1 MTGTVLLFPKTPTMN
16 LIYKHYITPPSKEG
30 FFHLKISVFILKFF
44 GKLQYL

>member
-30 FFHLKISVFILKFF
+30 FFICMDIYNKISCHE
-44 GKLQYL
+44 